1 MPFETCRHIK
11 EDGAYCA
18 SPALRGRKYC
28 YYHLAHRAR
37 RLRRAWA
44 LRYMEPC
51 RLQIP
56 QLDNLRSVQVALTE
70 VVEAL
75 AAGQLDRRDAG
86 LMLYALQQATTVTRL
101 ALQVQQTR
109 GAQEEVDEKARVQ
122 EDPNLKQR
130 FGIPPGTDL
139 DAETEVALRVA
150 DEQAEVRRD
159 IDYPGKPNQSGSKR
173 KNGGAAK
180 EEAYQVLRWQLH
192 NAQQELRQYK
202 EAETKARMKQEEEI
216 RARKKEAASVP
227 APNTSVADTA

>member
-11 EDGAYCA
+11 EDGVYCA

-28 YYHLAHRAR
+28 YYHFAHRAR

-44 LRYMEPC
+44 LRFMEPC

-56 QLDNLRSVQVALTE
+56 QLDSLRNVQVALTE

-86 LMLYALQQATTVTRL
+86 LMLYAIQQATTVTRL
-101 ALQVQQTR
+101 ALKAQQQA
-109 GAQEEVDEKARVQ
+109 AQEEIDENLRVQ
-122 EDPNLKQR
+122 EDPNLEQR
-130 FGIPPGTDL
+130 FGIPPEIDL

-159 IDYPGKPNQSGSKR
+159 IEYPAKPANSNARR
-173 KNGGAAK
+173 KDGGAAK
-180 EEAYQVLRWQLH
+180 EEAYQMLRWRLH
-192 NAQQELRQYK
+192 NTEQELRQYK
-202 EAETKARMKQEEEI
+202 EVEIKARMKQEEEL
-216 RARKKEAASVP
+216 RARKKEPASVP
-227 APNTSVADTA
+227 ALNAAEADTA